1 VDGTEVLVRGSDN
14 AAAIFNIG
22 QVRLHKVNL
31 AAIRM
36 QIGSNGV
43 SPFGIAPA
51 KDNSRGPAFH
61 K

>member
-14 AAAIFNIG
+14 AAAIFDIR
-22 QVRLHKVNL
+22 QVSLDKVNL

-36 QIGSNGV
+36 QIGGNGV
-43 SPFGIAPA
+43 SPFCISPA
-51 KDNSRGPAFH
+51 NDKSRCSTFY